1 VTSRRYNLDMSRHE
15 SHILD
20 QSTARPPRSRHYCPA
35 GADLDTWSKHEWE
48 NGLQIDSLQEL
59 DELSVRTLNSVYD
72 IIVIK
77 PRTAEVL
84 VRGGKFFPE
93 YTTAILAGASLGGS
107 FLKMRG
113 VYVGFRMEIHMGLEA
128 IITSDVQSIAVVTE
142 ESDNRPRS
150 PRPS

>member
-1 VTSRRYNLDMSRHE
+1 
-15 SHILD
+15 
-20 QSTARPPRSRHYCPA
+20 
-35 GADLDTWSKHEWE
+35 
-48 NGLQIDSLQEL
+48 
-59 DELSVRTLNSVYD
+59 
-72 IIVIK
+72 
-77 PRTAEVL
+77 

-113 VYVGFRMEIHMGLEA
+113 VYVGFRMEIHMGVEA